1 MIVNGIYPWHQDIW
15 QRVLADKNKLHHAL
29 LLKGQ
34 AGIGKLDFAIFLAK
48 SLFCQ
53 NPNHQHQA
61 CGQCPSCGWF
71 DQDNHPDFRL
81 ISPEQ
86 EGGKDDEGVKPSKKK
101 TQILIEQIRGL
112 SDFLSLSSHKNDG
125 SRIVLIHPAEGLNL
139 ASSNALLKVLEEPPP
154 GVMFILVAHQPQK
167 LLPTIMS
174 RCQKIDMPLPSQQEA
189 IGWMTNQGILDAE
202 AVLNYAGGS
211 PLQAMNEA
219 EDNITA
225 SMAIFKHLLNGMKTD
240 IYQTASICLELGMEN
255 AVNTLQKWCYD
266 LLLSKMTGKARY
278 HREQTTD
285 LNRLGATIS
294 LIGLLDFMKQLD
306 EAKKSASHPLNNE
319 LQLTRLLHHYTQLFA
334 L

>member
-1 MIVNGIYPWHQDIW
+1 
-15 QRVLADKNKLHHAL
+15 
-29 LLKGQ
+29 
-34 AGIGKLDFAIFLAK
+34 
-48 SLFCQ
+48 
-53 NPNHQHQA
+53 
-61 CGQCPSCGWF
+61 
-71 DQDNHPDFRL
+71 
-81 ISPEQ
+81 
-86 EGGKDDEGVKPSKKK
+86 
-101 TQILIEQIRGL
+101 LIEQIRGL

-174 RCQKIDMPLPSQQEA
+174 RCQKIDMPMPSQQEA

-306 EAKKSASHPLNNE
+306 EAKKSTSHPLNNE

>member
-1 MIVNGIYPWHQDIW
+1 
-15 QRVLADKNKLHHAL
+15 
-29 LLKGQ
+29 
-34 AGIGKLDFAIFLAK
+34 
-48 SLFCQ
+48 
-53 NPNHQHQA
+53 
-61 CGQCPSCGWF
+61 
-71 DQDNHPDFRL
+71 
-81 ISPEQ
+81 
-86 EGGKDDEGVKPSKKK
+86 
-101 TQILIEQIRGL
+101 
-112 SDFLSLSSHKNDG
+112 
-125 SRIVLIHPAEGLNL
+125 
-139 ASSNALLKVLEEPPP
+139 
-154 GVMFILVAHQPQK
+154 
-167 LLPTIMS
+167 
-174 RCQKIDMPLPSQQEA
+174 
-189 IGWMTNQGILDAE
+189 
-202 AVLNYAGGS
+202 
-211 PLQAMNEA
+211 MNEA